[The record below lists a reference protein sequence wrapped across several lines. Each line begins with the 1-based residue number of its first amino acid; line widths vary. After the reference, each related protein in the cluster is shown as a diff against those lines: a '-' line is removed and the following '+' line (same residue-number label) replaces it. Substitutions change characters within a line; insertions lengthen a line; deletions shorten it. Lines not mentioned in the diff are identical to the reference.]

1 MNHTNFYAI
10 TTQVSYCA
18 TSVQKTGATEA
29 IVDERAIFKHEN
41 LHAALRIRTLFR
53 LNLRANP
60 RFCKFEKETMEAY
73 WVNDARENERL
84 MVPSWHS

>member
-29 IVDERAIFKHEN
+29 IVDERAIFKLQN
-41 LHAALRIRTLFR
+41 PSCGALNSDAFSVEFTRKIAISPGLIR
-53 LNLRANP
+53 
-60 RFCKFEKETMEAY
+60 
-73 WVNDARENERL
+73 D
-84 MVPSWHS
+84 H